1 MGSYYRETCFST
13 LRMKRLL
20 QIALALL
27 ILTGALIAL
36 GWWQY
41 TQSPLSM
48 SRPTLDI
55 EIERGTAGQSIAT
68 SLTRQGISVPGWQMA
83 VALRLRGDAQRIRAG
98 NFELKAPITLKALL
112 DRLTRGDVSLRE
124 VALIEGWTIK
134 QLREALARQN
144 DLKPDSA
151 QLDDQALLKALGAGE
166 SHLEGLFAPDT
177 YAYVRGSSD
186 LEILQRAYRLQSHRL
201 QAAWAARTRSAASPP
216 LKSAYEALILASIV
230 EKETGREA
238 DRAQVAAVF
247 ANRLNRGM
255 MLQSDPTTI
264 YGMGSQFDGNLRR
277 RDLRADTPY
286 NTYTRTGLPPSP
298 IAMPGRA
305 SMTAALNPAPSQALY
320 FVARG
325 DGSSEFSNDLAAHNR
340 AVNQFQKKLP

>member
-1 MGSYYRETCFST
+1 
-13 LRMKRLL
+13 MKRPLL
-20 QIALALL
+20 IALVLL
-27 ILTGALIAL
+27 VLTGALIAL

-48 SRPTLDI
+48 SRQTLDV
-55 EIERGTAGQSIAT
+55 EIERGAAGQSVAA
-68 SLTRQGISVPGWQMA
+68 SLNRQGISVPSWQMA
-83 VALRLRGDAQRIRAG
+83 LALRLRGDAQRIRAG
-98 NFELKAPITLKALL
+98 NFELNAPMTLKALL

-124 VALIEGWTIK
+124 IVLVEGWTIR
-134 QLREALARQN
+134 QVRDALARQS
-144 DLKPDSA
+144 DLKPDSR
-151 QLDDQALLKALGAGE
+151 QLDDQALLKALGAVE
-166 SHLEGLFAPDT
+166 SHPEGLFAPDT
-177 YAYVRGSSD
+177 YAFVRGSSD
-186 LEILQRAYRLQSHRL
+186 LEILRRAYRLQTQRL
-201 QAAWAARTRSAASPP
+201 ESAWAARPNKPGAPP
-216 LKSAYEALILASIV
+216 LKSAYEALILASII

-238 DRAQVAAVF
+238 DRPQVAAVF

-286 NTYTRTGLPPSP
+286 NTYTRMGLPPSP

-305 SMTAALNPAPSQALY
+305 SLAAALNPAASPALY

-325 DGSSEFSNDLAAHNR
+325 DGSSEFSNDLAAHQR
-340 AVNQFQKKLP
+340 AVNRFQKKAP